1 MEAISSATA
10 QADPIALADDAALN
24 LVAGLVCNAHKAEL
38 ETRLAAIHSEFTSEQ
53 QAGYPTLERNLR
65 AWTQSHTRTEDIEAV
80 VALADR
86 VRAAFR
92 VLVVVGIGGSDLGA
106 RTLHDA
112 LDHPFH
118 NQLTP
123 EERGGAPEIYFT
135 GDTFDPKRL
144 VGLLDLLQA
153 RGLLEHTC
161 VNVVS
166 KSGKTGETIAAALVI
181 RERMISAG
189 MQDWAR
195 HFVATTGFTSDSV
208 LFEMNRATP
217 FFGML
222 PVPEGVGGRFS
233 FASPVGLFP
242 YAVTAATEAPRDR
255 VTRALSGY
263 EEAHRRF
270 LLPWDH
276 PQNVAY
282 RLARWWHLSEQY
294 ARRSDMIFCNY
305 ADDARLGDWFTQL
318 YEESVQERGQGLNII
333 GTRGPTGNHS
343 ILNGILRGPHD
354 KIVLFVRWNDL
365 GAPVII
371 PTGSQIGGDLKFFEG
386 LPMQAVQDAS
396 CQATMD
402 DYLANGVPAASL
414 TLGRRDGYHLFLLMR
429 TLMDA
434 VAVKGRLQN
443 LAIND
448 HGVADPAA
456 DLTYRQ
462 DGVEG
467 YKAGT
472 RANAQRMQAERNS
485 TPAA

>member
-1 MEAISSATA
+1 MD
-10 QADPIALADDAALN
+10 ADPQPSDAQDAIAIDDGRAFSMLAS
-24 LVAGLVCNAHKAEL
+24 LVCSAHIAEL
-38 ETRLAAIHSEFTSEQ
+38 EAKLAAIHADFTAEQ
-53 QAGYPTLERNLR
+53 QAGYEVLERNLR
-65 AWTQSHTRTEDIEAV
+65 AWTQSHLRTQDVEAV
-80 VALADR
+80 VSLAER
-86 VRAAFR
+86 VRSSFD
-92 VLVVVGIGGSDLGA
+92 VLIVVGIGGSDLGA
-106 RTLHDA
+106 RTLHDV
-112 LDHPFH
+112 LDHPYH
-118 NQLTP
+118 NQLRP
-123 EERGGAPEIYFT
+123 DQRRGAPELYFT

-144 VGLLDLLQA
+144 VALIDLLEA
-153 RGLLEHTC
+153 RGLLQRTC

-189 MQDWAR
+189 IKNWWT
-195 HFVATTGFTSDSV
+195 HFVATTGFEPDSV
-208 LFEMNRATP
+208 LFQMNRSAA

-242 YAVTAATEAPRDR
+242 FAVTAVDETPRDR
-255 VTRALSGY
+255 VASALAGY
-263 EEAHRRF
+263 AEAHRRF
-270 LLPWDH
+270 LLPADD
-276 PQNVAY
+276 PRNVAF
-282 RLARWWHLSEQY
+282 RLAHWWHLAEQY
-294 ARRSDMIFCNY
+294 GRKTDMVFCNY

-354 KIVLFVRWNDL
+354 KIVLFVRWGDL
-365 GAPVII
+365 GSPATI
-371 PTGSQIGGDLKFFEG
+371 PAGSQIGGDLQFFEG

-396 CQATMD
+396 CQATMA

-414 TLGRRDGYHLFLLMR
+414 TMARRDAYHLFLLMR

-443 LAIND
+443 LAVNERGATD
-448 HGVADPAA
+448 AA
-456 DLTYRQ
+456 SDLTYRQ

-472 RANAQRMQAERNS
+472 RANAQRMQAQLAS
-485 TPAA
+485 GSQS